1 MAAEPELLP
10 QVLVLRPK
18 PRLEQALSARFHLLK
33 PWESTMPLDRFVA
46 AHAAAV
52 RAVISTGLAAV
63 DAPLIRAL
71 PFLGFVF
78 TTSVGVEHI
87 DLAECA
93 RRGIAVTNAGAIFSR
108 DVADYAVGLLVDV
121 LLRVSASDRYVRR
134 GSWPVAGD
142 FPPRCKLGG
151 KRVGIV
157 GLGSI
162 GSEIAKRL
170 EAFGCSISYFSRNK
184 KPLFPYT
191 YFPTVGDL
199 AAKSD
204 VLVVAC
210 ALTEETHH
218 IIDKDV
224 MLALGKDGIIINVGR
239 GPLVDEAELVKHL
252 VQGKIGGAGLDVYER
267 EPAVPEELLRM
278 DNVVLSSHVAVFT
291 IESSDDLVELAMENL
306 EAFFSNRPLLTPVH
320 GTT

>member
-1 MAAEPELLP
+1 MRCRPGAASAG
-10 QVLVLRPK
+10 
-18 PRLEQALSARFHLLK
+18 ALSQPEAKFGA
-33 PWESTMPLDRFVA
+33 SPLRSLPPPQ
-46 AHAAAV
+46 AV
-52 RAVISTGLAAV
+52 GVNDATRPLPRRPRRSRPRCDFQPLASV
-63 DAPLIRAL
+63 DAPLIHAL
-71 PFLGFVF
+71 PSLGFVF
-78 TTSVGVEHI
+78 TTSVGVDHI

-93 RRGIAVTNAGAIFSR
+93 RRGIAVANAGTIFSR
-108 DVADYAVGLLVDV
+108 DVADYALGLLVDV
-121 LLRVSASDRYVRR
+121 LLRVSASDRYIRR
-134 GSWPVAGD
+134 GLWPVAGD
-142 FPPRCKLGG
+142 FPPGRKLGG

-191 YFPTVGDL
+191 YFPTVCDL
-199 AAKSD
+199 AAESD
-204 VLVVAC
+204 VLVIAC

-252 VQGKIGGAGLDVYER
+252 IQGKIGGAGLDVFEH
-267 EPAVPEELLRM
+267 EPAVPEELFRM
-278 DNVVLSSHVAVFT
+278 DNVVLSSHQAVLT
-291 IESSDDLVELAMENL
+291 IESSNDLVELAMENL
-306 EAFFSNRPLLTPVH
+306 EAFFSYRPLLTPVH